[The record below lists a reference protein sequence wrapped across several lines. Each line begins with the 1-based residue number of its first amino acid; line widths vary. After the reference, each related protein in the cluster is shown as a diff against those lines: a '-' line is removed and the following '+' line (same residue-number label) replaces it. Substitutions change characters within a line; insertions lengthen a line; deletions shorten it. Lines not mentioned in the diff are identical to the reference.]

1 MNHNRTT
8 CKEKHKAYASWSVKL
23 LAALMLL
30 VLNANAFADSADPA
44 DPATWTVTPSSYAY
58 DMTMT
63 AVLYFDLQESTD
75 PNDRIAAFHDGDCRG
90 VEYTRT
96 VVEGRYLAYLRIYGN
111 SSSGDTITLYIYD
124 SSEDKVV
131 EVVEKVAFVPQANY
145 GTQNSPYKASVT
157 FDVNFTV
164 ESEGTPIP
172 GAVVTLEGY
181 GEEITDA
188 SGEVVFADV
197 PPTANMHYSVEK
209 GDYFSVSGEVT
220 VDNADVNELVEI
232 ELKTYTLTVEV
243 IDGSV
248 PVSGIQVS
256 LEGYGT
262 KTTNVYGKALFK
274 GVFSEID
281 MEYEISGVDYYTQTG
296 TIEGLVENSSKKIVL
311 NAKTYN
317 ITVRATDAEGPV
329 QDLELN
335 GVMNGEDRVEDFF
348 SDILP
353 SAFETYG
360 NGDWTVTA
368 DTMLQGEYAV
378 QSAQIFD
385 NQESVLRL
393 EQYMRE
399 GYISFFYKVS
409 SEENN
414 DVLLFEL
421 DGQKIASWSG
431 EVPWEYFKMKVSGGT
446 HTLEWKYVKDG
457 NYSSGADAAWVDY
470 IETPAADSV
479 VQEAVTDASGEAVLY
494 NIKPYNLVLLDGY
507 SSLHEEYTD
516 SLGEI
521 RNDTIMDIALTRV
534 YDLEFSVYSDE
545 ASGSIP
551 VKNAIIEIIPD
562 RNESTDYNGYA
573 TFDRVSIGTQ
583 LYTISAEGYYDL
595 IDSVEL
601 VDGLVTVNA
610 ILELIPQ
617 LKAANVITPNGDGYN
632 DYWEIYNIENYASF
646 TVSIYSAMGELLY
659 TTTDYENNKW
669 NGKAGNR
676 VLPDGIYYYMI
687 TSPHEDMVF
696 EGIINLIIK

>member
-1 MNHNRTT
+1 
-8 CKEKHKAYASWSVKL
+8 
-23 LAALMLL
+23 MLL
-30 VLNANAFADSADPA
+30 VLNANAFAGNADPN
-44 DPATWTVTPSSYAY
+44 DPATWSVTPSSYAY

-75 PNDRIAAFHDGDCRG
+75 SNDRIAAFCENECRG

-111 SSSGDTITLYIYD
+111 NSSGDTITLYIYD
-124 SSEDKVV
+124 SSADNVV

-164 ESEGTPIP
+164 ESEGSPIT

-181 GEEITDA
+181 GEDITNA

-197 PPTANMHYSVEK
+197 PPTANMNYSVEK
-209 GDYFSVSGEVT
+209 GDYFSISGELT

-232 ELKTYTLTVEV
+232 ELKTYTLTFEV

-262 KTTNVYGKALFK
+262 KTTDVYGKALFK
-274 GVFSEID
+274 GVFAEVD
-281 MEYEISGVDYYTQTG
+281 MEYEVSGADYYTQTG
-296 TIEGLVENSSKKIVL
+296 TIEGLVEHSSKKIVL

-335 GVMNGEDRVEDFF
+335 CIMNGEDRVEDFF

-353 SAFETYG
+353 SAFNTYG

-378 QSAQIFD
+378 RSAQIFD
-385 NQESVLRL
+385 NQESVLTL

-414 DVLLFEL
+414 DVLLFEMNGEEL
-421 DGQKIASWSG
+421 ARWSG
-431 EVPWEYFKMKVSGGT
+431 DVPWNYYSMKVPSGT
-446 HTLEWKYVKDG
+446 HTFEWKYVKDG
-457 NYSSGADAAWVDY
+457 NYSVGADAAYIDY
-470 IETPAADSV
+470 IKTPAADSV

-573 TFDRVSIGTQ
+573 SFDRVSIGTQ
-583 LYTISAEGYYDL
+583 LYNISAEGYYDL
-595 IDSVEL
+595 IDSVDV

-632 DYWEIYNIENYASF
+632 DYWEIYNIENYAGF
-646 TVSIYSAMGELLY
+646 TVSIYSAIGELLY

-669 NGKAGNR
+669 NGKSGDR
-676 VLPDGIYYYMI
+676 VLPDGIYYYII
-687 TSPHEDMVF
+687 TSPHEDMAF